1 MKRNLTGRVIPAA
14 LALALA
20 AAPVN
25 AFAATKAVQATGV
38 ADENGF
44 ISQPG
49 NEYDDATMKKL
60 ADNMLEYDEIG
71 KLVEVYSPTF
81 KTVKETYSDKKDAA
95 KDVVKLKSKLLDSS
109 GELADTAST
118 LKGSLDAAKEMI
130 GKVPAMTPTNY
141 AQLYYSSELMDYQAD
156 AIALQGDS
164 LEQVSPEQMH
174 IKLVDSTRAALTA
187 GAQSA
192 MIGYEQLLLQ
202 KESLEDSITLLEEV
216 YKSTQTQA
224 SLGLATE
231 NAVLTARQNL
241 ESAQAGRLAMDAS
254 EVKLRQ
260 SLCTLLGWEYNGNP
274 EIRKVPEA
282 DPSRIGAMDPA
293 ADKQA
298 AIDNNYTL
306 KYNRLSYEQLTDG
319 SVEQQNMARTIED
332 QTAAISSSLENLYNQ
347 VLQKRNEYQTA
358 VAALE
363 LEKTKME
370 AADRKMSVG
379 TIGRLEYLQQ
389 KNSYAAKET
398 AVKTADLALF
408 QAMETY
414 DQAVEGN
421 LSVS

>member
-192 MIGYEQLLLQ
+192 MIGYKQLKLNE
-202 KESLEDSITLLEEV
+202 ESLESGLTLLEAV
-216 YKSTQTQA
+216 YQSTQ
-224 SLGLATE
+224 ATK
-231 NAVLTARQNL
+231 LTL
-241 ESAQAGRLAMDAS
+241 TSS
-254 EVKLRQ
+254 EQKLRQ
-260 SLCTLLGWEYNGNP
+260 TLCTMLGWKYDAKPEIKDVPAADLTRIDGMNP
-274 EIRKVPEA
+274 EK
-282 DPSRIGAMDPA
+282 
-293 ADKQA
+293 DKQA
-298 AIDNNYTL
+298 AQDNNFTIR
-306 KYNRLSYEQLTDG
+306 YNVLDLDNKDAG
-319 SVEQQNMARTIED
+319 SVEYQNLQRTIKQEKEEV
-332 QTAAISSSLENLYNQ
+332 ASSLVNLYND
-347 VLQKRNEYQTA
+347 VLQKRNELQTA
-358 VAALE
+358 KATYE

-370 AADRKMSVG
+370 TAERKWQLG
-379 TIGRLEYLQQ
+379 TIGRLEYMQQ
-389 KNSYAAKET
+389 QNSLKTKEI
-398 AVKTADLALF
+398 AVKTGDLSLF

-414 DQAVEGN
+414 DWAVKGN
-421 LSVS
+421 LSLSQ